1 MAYVRKT
8 HDEWRIEGMCC
19 GGWSVEC
26 YAEDA
31 QDAKRLLR
39 EYRQNC
45 PGTGFRIK
53 KVRVPNTKEA

>member
-8 HDEWRIEGMCC
+8 HDEWRIESM
-19 GGWSVEC
+19 SVEC
-26 YAEDA
+26 YAKDA